1 MTYEQLTVL
10 DAIVSEGTFRAA
22 AKKLFKSQSAI
33 SHSLKKLEHDLG
45 FDLLSREEYR
55 PQLTAEG
62 KVFYRQATRVLQQMQ
77 QLKSTA
83 KSLNAKQ
90 EAEVFLAVSATYPLQ
105 PLLKLVGEISDIYP
119 ETHIRFSRETMG
131 GTVERLLDQDA
142 DIVIAS
148 IEGVP
153 TEHVEAMPFSVVN
166 IIPVAHPEYGPAT
179 IKKMKTN
186 KDMQS
191 YVQVVVADSSTHKNP
206 QSRDLIPGALR
217 WTVSDFH
224 AKKEVILSKM
234 GWGGIPEHLINNEL
248 KSGKLVKL
256 ELESYPT
263 RHSQLYKIRRQNT
276 DIGIVAQS
284 IWQKLEPL
292 KSGF

>member
-1 MTYEQLTVL
+1 MTYDQLTVL

-33 SHSLKKLEHDLG
+33 SHALKKLEHEIG

-55 PQLTAEG
+55 PQLTPAG
-62 KVFYRQATRVLQQMQ
+62 KVFYRQVTRVLHQMQ
-77 QLKSTA
+77 ELNGTA
-83 KSLNAKQ
+83 KLLNSKQ
-90 EAEVFLAVSATYPLQ
+90 EAEVFLAVTATYPLK
-105 PLLKLVGEISDIYP
+105 PLLTLIREISETYP
-119 ETHIRFSRETMG
+119 DTHIRLSRETMG
-131 GTVERLLDQDA
+131 GTVERLLSQDA

-148 IEGVP
+148 MDGVP
-153 TEHVEAMPFSVVN
+153 TEHVEAMPFSVIN

-191 YVQVVVADSSTHKNP
+191 YVQVVVADSSTHTNP
-206 QSRDLIPGALR
+206 QSRDLIPEALR

-224 AKKEVILSKM
+224 AKKEIILSKM
-234 GWGGIPEHLINNEL
+234 GWGGIPEHMIKNEL
-248 KSGKLVKL
+248 MSGELVKL
-256 ELESYPT
+256 ELENFPI
-263 RHSQLYKIRRQNT
+263 RHSQLYKIRRRNL

-284 IWQKLEPL
+284 IWQKL
-292 KSGF
+292 